1 MSLLQQLVKEVEVY
15 DAEGIEC
22 QLADV
27 KVEDNCITANVETRV
42 DLDNFEF
49 EDQTIESI
57 VTVARFKIWIN
68 IYDCDVTL
76 DERVEIKEVES
87 KLTGL
92 TIEDL
97 SDNLN
102 LDQLSERVFEFLSDY
117 ENVADIYAYVTF
129 ASLVQ
134 KEETYEFRK
143 YERKIC

>member
-1 MSLLQQLVKEVEVY
+1 MSLLQKLVKEVEVY

-22 QLADV
+22 QLTDV
-27 KVEDNCITANVETRV
+27 KIEDNCITANVETRV

-57 VTVARFKIWIN
+57 VTVSRFKIWIN

-97 SDNLN
+97 SDKNLN
-102 LDQLSERVFEFLSDY
+102 LDQLSEKVFEFLSDY

-129 ASLVQ
+129 ASLV
-134 KEETYEFRK
+134 
-143 YERKIC
+143 

>member
-1 MSLLQQLVKEVEVY
+1 MKARIIMSLLQQLVKEVEVY
-15 DAEGIEC
+15 DAEDIEC
-22 QLADV
+22 QLTDV
-27 KVEDNCITANVETRV
+27 KVEDNHITANVETRV

-57 VTVARFKIWIN
+57 VTVSRFKIWIN

-97 SDNLN
+97 SDKNLN

-129 ASLVQ
+129 ASLV
-134 KEETYEFRK
+134 
-143 YERKIC
+143 

>member
-22 QLADV
+22 QLTDV
-27 KVEDNCITANVETRV
+27 KVEDNHITANVETRV

-57 VTVARFKIWIN
+57 VTVSKFKIWIN

-97 SDNLN
+97 SDKNLN

-129 ASLVQ
+129 ASLV
-134 KEETYEFRK
+134 
-143 YERKIC
+143 